1 MGTYNLATKYE
12 TKLDE
17 RFSSG
22 SYTDKWTS
30 NQFTFDGVNAIKVWT
45 LGKANI
51 NDYTLS
57 PATGVSRFG
66 AIHEVED
73 EINTYQLTKK
83 KSFNESIDE
92 TNVQD

>member
-1 MGTYNLATKYE
+1 M
-12 TKLDE
+12 
-17 RFSSG
+17 
-22 SYTDKWTS
+22 
-30 NQFTFDGVNAIKVWT
+30 WT

-57 PATGVSRFG
+57 PGTGVSRFG

-73 EINTYQLTKK
+73 EINTYQLLNK

-92 TNVQD
+92 TNGRVTVMINIFGRSTPVELEYWQIEAL

>member
-1 MGTYNLATKYE
+1 M
-12 TKLDE
+12 
-17 RFSSG
+17 
-22 SYTDKWTS
+22 
-30 NQFTFDGVNAIKVWT
+30 WT

-57 PATGVSRFG
+57 PATGVSRSG

>member
-1 MGTYNLATKYE
+1 M
-12 TKLDE
+12 
-17 RFSSG
+17 
-22 SYTDKWTS
+22 
-30 NQFTFDGVNAIKVWT
+30 WT

-57 PATGVSRFG
+57 PATGASRFG

-73 EINTYQLTKK
+73 EINTYQLMNK